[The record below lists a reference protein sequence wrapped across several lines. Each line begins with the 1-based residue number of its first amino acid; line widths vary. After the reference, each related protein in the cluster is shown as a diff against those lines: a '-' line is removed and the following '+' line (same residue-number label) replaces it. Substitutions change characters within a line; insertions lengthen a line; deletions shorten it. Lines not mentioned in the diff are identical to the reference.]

1 MRSVPMYDDTITLDR
16 LEPTERAVISAIR
29 RWRDYPETVPCRV
42 LPRTVREQIAA
53 LVAFLWRTDPY
64 AVNVG
69 VIVEQELRLFEVQ
82 LLYAI
87 SEQLAG
93 KTITT
98 AEIIAW
104 WFPASE
110 QSQAREAL
118 QAIGDTLRSAGV
130 SIVSA
135 DWVRDYF
142 QSMTLRRVRRR
153 SESSTSTT
161 PPEYAD
167 PVSAMIH

>member
-1 MRSVPMYDDTITLDR
+1 MYDDTITLDR
-16 LEPTERAVISAIR
+16 LEPNEQAVVSAIR
-29 RWRDYPETVPCRV
+29 RWRYYPETVSCGV
-42 LPRTVREQIAA
+42 LPRVAREQIAG
-53 LVAFLWRTDPY
+53 LVAFLWRSDPF

-69 VIVEQELRLFEVQ
+69 MAFDQELRLFEVQ

-93 KTITT
+93 KTMTT
-98 AEIIAW
+98 SEIIAW
-104 WFPASE
+104 WFPVTE
-110 QSQAREAL
+110 QSQARAAL
-118 QAIGDTLRSAGV
+118 QSIGEGLSSAGV

-142 QSMTLRRVRRR
+142 QSMTLRRVRKNAELTRNKQLN
-153 SESSTSTT
+153 
-161 PPEYAD
+161 EYAE

>member
-1 MRSVPMYDDTITLDR
+1 MYDDTITLDR
-16 LEPTERAVISAIR
+16 LEPNEQAVISAIR
-29 RWRDYPETVPCRV
+29 RWREFPETVPCSV
-42 LPRTVREQIAA
+42 LPRAAREQIAA
-53 LVAFLWRTDPY
+53 LIAFLWRSDPY
-64 AVNVG
+64 AVKVG
-69 VIVEQELRLFEVQ
+69 MAFEKELRLFEVQ

-93 KTITT
+93 QTMTT
-98 AEIIAW
+98 SEIIAW

-110 QSQAREAL
+110 QTQARAALLSIGEAL
-118 QAIGDTLRSAGV
+118 SAAGV

-142 QSMTLRRVRRR
+142 QSMTLRRVRKNTDPTHNKELN
-153 SESSTSTT
+153 ESA
-161 PPEYAD
+161 E